1 MYYHAKDLR
10 RGLYSEL
17 SRPYLIT
24 AVTHNRNPIFNDFD
38 IARLLIRELQ
48 STSVELRITS
58 LAWVVMPDHL
68 HWLFVLN
75 HSLIS
80 EVARRV
86 KGKSA
91 FRINSHLGC
100 YSKVWQRGFHDHA
113 IRKDEDTK
121 AVARYII
128 ANPLRAGLVENI
140 GDYPF
145 WDAIWL

>member
-10 RGLYSEL
+10 RGRDSQ
-17 SRPYLIT
+17 SGRPYLIT
-24 AVTHNRNPIFNDFD
+24 TITHQRNPLFGDFD
-38 IARLLIRELQ
+38 IARLMIRELQ
-48 STSVELRITS
+48 TCCHELRIES
-58 LAWVVMPDHL
+58 LAWVLMPDHL

-80 EVARRV
+80 EVVRRL

-91 FRINSHLGC
+91 YRINLQRGYHA
-100 YSKVWQRGFHDHA
+100 KVWQKGFHDHA
-113 IRKDEDTK
+113 IRKDADIK

-128 ANPLRAGLVENI
+128 ANPLRAGLVDSI

-145 WDAIWL
+145 WDAVWL

>member
-24 AVTHNRNPIFNDFD
+24 TVTHNRNPIFNDFD

-48 STSVELRITS
+48 LTSVELRITS

>member
-10 RGLYSEL
+10 RGRYSEIN
-17 SRPYLIT
+17 RPCLIT
-24 AVTHNRNPIFNDFD
+24 TVTQNRNPIFSDFD

-48 STSVELRITS
+48 LTSVELRITS

-68 HWLFVLN
+68 HWLFILN
-75 HSLIS
+75 HSFIS

-91 FRINSHLGC
+91 YMINRHLGC
-100 YSKVWQRGFHDHA
+100 YSRVWQRGFHDHA
-113 IRKDEDTK
+113 IRKDEDIRS
-121 AVARYII
+121 VARYIV
-128 ANPLRAGLVENI
+128 ANPLRAGLVKNI

-145 WDAIWL
+145 WDAVWL

>member
-1 MYYHAKDLR
+1 MYYHARDLR
-10 RGLYSEL
+10 RGRYSEID
-17 SRPYLIT
+17 RPYLIT
-24 AVTHNRNPIFNDFD
+24 TVTHNRKPIFRDFD
-38 IARLLIRELQ
+38 ISRLLIHELQ
-48 STSVELRITS
+48 ATCVELRIKS

-68 HWLFVLN
+68 HWLFILN

-100 YSKVWQRGFHDHA
+100 YSKVWQKGFHDHA
-113 IRKDEDTK
+113 IRKDEDIK

-128 ANPLRAGLVENI
+128 ANPLHAGLVENV

-145 WDAIWL
+145 WDAVWL

>member
-10 RGLYSEL
+10 RGRYSEIN
-17 SRPYLIT
+17 RPYLIT
-24 AVTHNRNPIFNDFD
+24 TVTHNRNPIFNDFD
-38 IARLLIRELQ
+38 IARLLIRQLQ
-48 STSVELRITS
+48 LTSVELRITS

-68 HWLFVLN
+68 HWLFILN

-91 FRINSHLGC
+91 FMINSHLGC

-113 IRKDEDTK
+113 IRKDEDIK
-121 AVARYII
+121 AVARYVI
-128 ANPLRAGLVENI
+128 ANPLRAGLVQNI

-145 WDAIWL
+145 WDAVWM

>member
-10 RGLYSEL
+10 RGRYSEL
-17 SRPYLIT
+17 NRPYLIT
-24 AVTHNRNPIFNDFD
+24 TVTHNRNPIFKDFD

-48 STSVELRITS
+48 ITSVELRITS

-91 FRINSHLGC
+91 FTINSHLGC
-100 YSKVWQRGFHDHA
+100 YSKVWQKGFHDHA
-113 IRKDEDTK
+113 IRKDEDIK

-140 GDYPF
+140 
-145 WDAIWL
+145 W

>member
-10 RGLYSEL
+10 RGRYSDVN
-17 SRPYLIT
+17 RPYLIT
-24 AVTHNRNPIFNDFD
+24 TVTHDRVPLFKDFD
-38 IARLLIRELQ
+38 IARLLIRELC
-48 STSVELRITS
+48 STSSELKIES

-68 HWLFVLN
+68 HWLFKLR
-75 HSLIS
+75 HTLLS
-80 EVARRV
+80 EVVRRA

-91 FRINSHLGC
+91 YAINNHRGHHQ
-100 YSKVWQRGFHDHA
+100 KIWQKGFHDHA
-113 IRKDEDTK
+113 ISKHEDTR

-128 ANPLRAGLVENI
+128 ANPLRAGLVDNI

>member
-1 MYYHAKDLR
+1 MYYHAKDLL
-10 RGLYSEL
+10 RGRYSEL
-17 SRPYLIT
+17 NRPYLIT
-24 AVTHNRNPIFNDFD
+24 TVTHNRNPIFKDFD

-48 STSVELRITS
+48 ITSVELRITS

-91 FRINSHLGC
+91 FTINSHLGC
-100 YSKVWQRGFHDHA
+100 YSKVWQKGFHDHA
-113 IRKDEDTK
+113 IRKDEDIK

-145 WDAIWL
+145 WDAVWL

>member
-10 RGLYSEL
+10 RGRYSEIN
-17 SRPYLIT
+17 RPYLIT
-24 AVTHNRNPIFNDFD
+24 TVTHNRNPIFNDFD
-38 IARLLIRELQ
+38 IARLLIRQLQ
-48 STSVELRITS
+48 LTSVELRITS

-68 HWLFVLN
+68 HWLFILN